1 MAEFDLI
8 KKAFLIGLGA
18 AAVSVDKIQEFTAD
32 LVKRGQM
39 SQSEATQ
46 FGDELKARALK
57 EKAALEARIS
67 EVVEVT
73 LDKTIKRLGLVTQ
86 KDLDASKSGST
97 AKKPHRKTPKAGAAP
112 AKKKTTAKKPAP
124 KKPVASAKKP
134 AAKKAAP
141 KKK

>member
-1 MAEFDLI
+1 MAEFDLV

-18 AAVSVDKIQEFTAD
+18 AAVSVDKIHEFTAD

-57 EKAALEARIS
+57 EKAALEARIA

-86 KDLDASKSGST
+86 KDLAAAKAGQT
-97 AKKPHRKTPKAGAAP
+97 VKKPHRKTPKAAA
-112 AKKKTTAKKPAP
+112 AKPVVKKSTA
-124 KKPVASAKKP
+124 KKPVASSKEP
-134 AAKKAAP
+134 AAKKATP

>member
-1 MAEFDLI
+1 MAEFELI

-39 SQSEATQ
+39 TQAEATQ
-46 FGDELKARALK
+46 FGDDLKARALK
-57 EKAALEARIS
+57 EKEALEARIS

-73 LDKTIKRLGLVTQ
+73 LEKTIKRLGLVTQ
-86 KDLDASKSGST
+86 KELADSKAGT

-112 AKKKTTAKKPAP
+112 AKKKSSSTKPGAKKPMASAKKPTAKKPAP
-124 KKPVASAKKP
+124 KKK
-134 AAKKAAP
+134 
-141 KKK
+141 